1 MVLTE
6 TRPLGRPAE
15 APEVTLTRLRRL
27 LDVSVALN
35 AFGDTRR
42 LLDYIARTTTEVL
55 ACEAASILLFD
66 EVTGALRFE
75 AATGD
80 AGASLVGSEVPLVGS
95 LAGTAFRDNRILHAA
110 DAEVDARR
118 HRESDERTG
127 FVTRSLVGVP
137 MRIDG
142 QPVGVLQ
149 ALNPT
154 RDAFDRADAEALL
167 IIAAQAAVAIRNARH
182 EEALRRANDR
192 LAELDRLKTNFLSIA
207 SHELRTPITAVQGF
221 GQILAEEVRGDL
233 HTFADAV
240 VSAGARMMDV
250 VETIDVMAEARGDLG
265 IHPGSLIS
273 LAAILS
279 DVAGEEAPHAEVTL
293 PPGPLLVEGDARRL
307 RLAVRNLVRN
317 AMQFSDPGGPV
328 RVQARVLHG
337 EVLFDIEDEGRGLST
352 GDLERIFEAYVQV
365 SDPDHRDHEGLGVGL
380 TVARAILIQ
389 HGGRLWAE
397 SDGPGRGAT
406 FHARLPLASA
416 APGGDGAA

>member
-1 MVLTE
+1 MVIQRRAWDSFR
-6 TRPLGRPAE
+6 RPCGNLLE
-15 APEVTLTRLRRL
+15 AIGGT
-27 LDVSVALN
+27 
-35 AFGDTRR
+35 
-42 LLDYIARTTTEVL
+42 
-55 ACEAASILLFD
+55 
-66 EVTGALRFE
+66 
-75 AATGD
+75 
-80 AGASLVGSEVPLVGS
+80 PLVRLNRVAERVKPRIYAKIEWYSPSGS
-95 LAGTAFRDNRILHAA
+95 LKDRIY
-110 DAEVDARR
+110 
-118 HRESDERTG
+118 
-127 FVTRSLVGVP
+127 
-137 MRIDG
+137 
-142 QPVGVLQ
+142 
-149 ALNPT
+149 LNM
-154 RDAFDRADAEALL
+154 
-167 IIAAQAAVAIRNARH
+167 
-182 EEALRRANDR
+182 
-192 LAELDRLKTNFLSIA
+192 
-207 SHELRTPITAVQGF
+207 
-221 GQILAEEVRGDL
+221 
-233 HTFADAV
+233 
-240 VSAGARMMDV
+240 VS
-250 VETIDVMAEARGDLG
+250 MAEARGDLG